1 MNIGERLKQLRLQ
14 KKISQTDLAKHF
26 NIARS
31 TLSQYE
37 SNTRTP
43 SDEMKLKFAE
53 YYNVSIDY
61 LLGKTEN
68 TEGRLTNK
76 DTKDIQKDLKD
87 IMEEFR
93 QQKDGSKY
101 YNGVELQD
109 EDFDYLELAVQVA
122 LEKIKVKNKDK
133 YTPKKFKK

>member
-1 MNIGERLKQLRLQ
+1 MNLGERLKELRL
-14 KKISQTDLAKHF
+14 KRKISQTDLAKHF

-61 LLGKTEN
+61 LLGNNDN
-68 TEGRLTNK
+68 TEIRLTDK
-76 DTKDIQKDLKD
+76 DTKDIQKDLKK
-87 IMEEFR
+87 IMDDYRE
-93 QQKDGSKY
+93 QTDGTKY

-109 EDFDYLELAVQVA
+109 EDFDYLELAMQVA
-122 LEKIKVKNKDK
+122 LEKIKVKNKEK